1 MTSGTVLSVNVE
13 QANNLNQKE
22 VESTHSMS
30 LPYPDDQHQRVVQ
43 LFDIFLS
50 IKQRISKQ
58 KESEIK

>member
-1 MTSGTVLSVNVE
+1 VTSGTVLSVNVE